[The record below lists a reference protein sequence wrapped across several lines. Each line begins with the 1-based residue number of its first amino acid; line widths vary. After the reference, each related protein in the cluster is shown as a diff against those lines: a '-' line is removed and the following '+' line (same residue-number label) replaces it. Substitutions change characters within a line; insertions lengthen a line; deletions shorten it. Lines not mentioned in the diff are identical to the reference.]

1 MTIEKEREEIA
12 SYKEEISRLKKNIE
26 QKEERLDERKEK
38 LLKNANEEAQ
48 RILREAKETADQT
61 IRNINKLAAS
71 SGVGK
76 ELEAERTKLREKLDK
91 VDKNLSLK
99 NNKGPKKTI
108 SPKKLKIGDG
118 VKVLTMNLKGTV
130 STLPNAKGDL
140 YVQMGI
146 LRSLVNIK
154 DLELLD
160 EASGC
165 HEAEQHGKRKDQDG
179 EVLLCLPGSQSDRN
193 DHGRGDACPRQ
204 ISG

>member
-1 MTIEKEREEIA
+1 MGMFNSMRKPRGFNHQYI
-12 SYKEEISRLKKNIE
+12 YV
-26 QKEERLDERKEK
+26 DERKEK

-91 VDKNLSLK
+91 VDKSLSLK

-130 STLPNAKGDL
+130 STLPNAHNTVIAYPYHIFKVKAFAFSHKVKNGGYPLSPMEKYGGVSLWVTAYLHDL
-140 YVQMGI
+140 QPF
-146 LRSLVNIK
+146 
-154 DLELLD
+154 
-160 EASGC
+160 
-165 HEAEQHGKRKDQDG
+165 
-179 EVLLCLPGSQSDRN
+179 LCKCSTDV
-193 DHGRGDACPRQ
+193 
-204 ISG
+204 

>member
-1 MTIEKEREEIA
+1 MLFR
-12 SYKEEISRLKKNIE
+12 SRLKKNIE

-91 VDKNLSLK
+91 VDKSLSLK

-146 LRSLVNIK
+146 LQI
-154 DLELLD
+154 
-160 EASGC
+160 
-165 HEAEQHGKRKDQDG
+165 
-179 EVLLCLPGSQSDRN
+179 
-193 DHGRGDACPRQ
+193 GRAHV
-204 ISG
+204 